1 MRQENNRVRD
11 NHERVFK
18 DWQEITTKEA
28 TKKLYKDINAN
39 LENQFEELRQRH
51 FEIKHQ
57 ILIAN

>member
-39 LENQFEELRQRH
+39 LEN
-51 FEIKHQ
+51 
-57 ILIAN
+57 